1 MRFIVSAIAF
11 LVLLSGCASSSSAY
25 KESFSEVQF
34 SSDLKKIL
42 VIGTDKYSYEFDV
55 PAPLSQVINSPLKD
69 GMSLLFPNDGVIAF
83 EVKKDGA
90 ISGSFSVVLPDS
102 FFQGRESM
110 RKVAESIGFSHG
122 KIYSLKGRVQV
133 VRDGESIPRY
143 VTWSDADAEKYTKK
157 LGGVFFL
164 PVSITGRRFDD
175 KKPVAM
181 QRVDFQK
188 LDQRYTVVVV
198 DGQTTKVDLL
208 GPSAAIAGGATCA
221 AAWPICLVAALPMMG
236 MKP

>member
-1 MRFIVSAIAF
+1 MRFIVPAIAL
-11 LVLLSGCASSSSAY
+11 LVLLSGCTSSSSAY
-25 KESFSEVQF
+25 KESFSEVHV

-55 PAPLSQVINSPLKD
+55 PAPLSQMINSPLKK
-69 GMSLLFPNDGVIAF
+69 GLSFLFQNDGAIAF
-83 EVKKDGA
+83 EVKKDGT
-90 ISGSFSVVLPDS
+90 ILGSFSVVLPDS
-102 FFQGRESM
+102 FFQDHESM
-110 RKVAESIGFSHG
+110 KQVAESIGFSHG
-122 KIYSLKGRVQV
+122 HIYSLKGRMQV
-133 VRDGESIPRY
+133 VRDGMPIPRY
-143 VTWSDADAEKYTKK
+143 VAWSDADAEKYTKK

-164 PVSITGRRFDD
+164 PLSIAGRRFDD

-181 QRVDFQK
+181 QGADFQK

-208 GPSAAIAGGATCA
+208 GPTAAIVGGATCA
-221 AAWPICLVAALPMMG
+221 AAWPICLAAALPMMG

>member
-90 ISGSFSVVLPDS
+90 ISGSFSVVL
-102 FFQGRESM
+102 
-110 RKVAESIGFSHG
+110 
-122 KIYSLKGRVQV
+122 L
-133 VRDGESIPRY
+133 
-143 VTWSDADAEKYTKK
+143 
-157 LGGVFFL
+157 
-164 PVSITGRRFDD
+164 
-175 KKPVAM
+175 
-181 QRVDFQK
+181 
-188 LDQRYTVVVV
+188 
-198 DGQTTKVDLL
+198 
-208 GPSAAIAGGATCA
+208 
-221 AAWPICLVAALPMMG
+221 
-236 MKP
+236 

>member
-1 MRFIVSAIAF
+1 MQFIVSAIAF

-25 KESFSEVQF
+25 KESFSEVHV

-55 PAPLSQVINSPLKD
+55 PAPLLQVINSPLKD
-69 GMSLLFPNDGVIAF
+69 GISLLFQNDGAIAF
-83 EVKKDGA
+83 KVKKDGA
-90 ISGSFSVVLPDS
+90 IFGSFSIVLPDS
-102 FFQGRESM
+102 FFQDRESM
-110 RKVAESIGFSHG
+110 KQVAESIGFSHG
-122 KIYSLKGRVQV
+122 TIYSLNGRMQV
-133 VRDGESIPRY
+133 VRDGEPIPRY
-143 VTWSDADAEKYTKK
+143 AGWSDADAEKYTKK

-164 PVSITGRRFDD
+164 PLSIAGSRFDD
-175 KKPVAM
+175 KKLVAM
-181 QRVDFQK
+181 PRVDFQK

-208 GPSAAIAGGATCA
+208 GPSAVIAGGATCA
-221 AAWPICLVAALPMMG
+221 AAWPICLAAALPMMG